1 MELRWLV
8 VFWHLVIA
16 KGWWC
21 QASHGSCV
29 GQRHKFQDETFATKV
44 IPLLPA
50 GRVKPYQNQTVFGS
64 LCCFVMLC
72 CFSMR
77 LVEIHEMGILTLVD
91 PSVTHHHGATNSLS
105 TCFVQHFS
113 LISIR

>member
-16 KGWWC
+16 NGWWC

-29 GQRHKFQDETFATKV
+29 RQRHKFQKDETFETKV

-50 GRVKPYQNQTVFGS
+50 GGVKPYQTKLFLGRCVA
-64 LCCFVMLC
+64 LLYMLC

-91 PSVTHHHGATNSLS
+91 PTHHHGATNSLS
-105 TCFVQHFS
+105 ICFVQHFS